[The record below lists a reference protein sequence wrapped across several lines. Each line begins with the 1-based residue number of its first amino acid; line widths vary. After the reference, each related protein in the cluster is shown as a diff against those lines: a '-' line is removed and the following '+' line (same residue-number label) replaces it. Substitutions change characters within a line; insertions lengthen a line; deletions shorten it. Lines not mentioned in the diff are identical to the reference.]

1 MAKAQTRKAGGRG
14 PADEPRGGPE
24 SGKLQ
29 APPWLAGATRR
40 FAPIEVVAR
49 SRSDEQTPG
58 RPGGDG
64 GGPFGRG
71 PAGGDD
77 GGPFSARAGNGWPP
91 GGPAGLGFHPDLPD
105 RRDRV
110 IRGPGAG
117 SRGGDEKKSVVD
129 AQVHKA
135 LTAIAKKLEATANG
149 NEDPQRWSLTDA
161 AAVPVSV
168 DLRKTHLL
176 SPVEDQGTI
185 GSCTANAVIG
195 LVEYLIRAGSGERN
209 DFSRMFLYKNTRR
222 LLGWKGDMG
231 AYLRTTIKALRL
243 FGVPPE
249 SEWPHDPRLLDVEPE
264 AYHYA
269 YAQNFKSLVYARF
282 DAHDGSGEYTLDAV
296 QRALT
301 DGFPVAFGFPV
312 YESIESAGPFGRI
325 PLPQGSQDRLTG
337 GHAVLAVG
345 YDDAIDVV
353 GADRPGALLIRNS
366 WGTGWGDRGYGWLP
380 YQYVTERLATDFW
393 SIFNSEWVD
402 LGKFE

>member
-1 MAKAQTRKAGGRG
+1 MAKAQTRKDGGRASAG
-14 PADEPRGGPE
+14 EPRGA
-24 SGKLQ
+24 SKSTDWQ
-29 APPWLAGATRR
+29 IPPWLAGAAER
-40 FAPIEVVAR
+40 FAPTGGAGPA
-49 SRSDEQTPG
+49 PG
-58 RPGGDG
+58 DGRTIGYPGGDG
-64 GGPFGRG
+64 GGPFGR
-71 PAGGDD
+71 
-77 GGPFSARAGNGWPP
+77 AR
-91 GGPAGLGFHPDLPD
+91 AGLGFHPDLPD

-110 IRGPGAG
+110 VRGHGGTDGAG
-117 SRGGDEKKSVVD
+117 SRGGDEKKPLVD
-129 AQVHKA
+129 ASVRKA
-135 LTAIAKKLEATANG
+135 LADIARQVKAAANG
-149 NEDPQRWSLTDA
+149 NDVPQRWSLTDA
-161 AAVPVSV
+161 AAIPSSV
-168 DLRKTHLL
+168 DLRATYLL
-176 SPVEDQGTI
+176 SPVEDQGAI

-222 LLGWKGDMG
+222 LLGWQGDPG

-249 SEWPHDPRLLDVEPE
+249 SEWPHEPRLLDVEPE
-264 AYHYA
+264 AYHFA

-312 YESIESAGPFGRI
+312 YDSIEDAGPSGLI
-325 PLPQGSQDRLTG
+325 PLPQGLQDRLAG

-345 YDDAIDVV
+345 YDDTIDVV

-366 WGTGWGDRGYGWLP
+366 WGRGWGDRGYGWLP

-393 SIFNSEWVD
+393 SILNSEWVH